1 MKFDKYVIA
10 VDFDGTIVQHRY
22 PEIGDTIDGA
32 LEGLSQ
38 LAMDGHYI
46 VIWTCRVGK
55 ELLDVK
61 NWLDSNGVI
70 YDSINRNAGCVN
82 FPTGPKIYYDILID
96 DRAWDCVIDWT
107 KIVKDV
113 RKKYEAE
120 KI

>member
-10 VDFDGTIVQHRY
+10 VDFDGTIVQHMY
-22 PEIGDTIDGA
+22 PEIGETIDGA
-32 LEGLSQ
+32 LEGLHN

-55 ELLDVK
+55 ELIDVK
-61 NWLDSNGVI
+61 NWLDNHGVI
-70 YDSINRNAGCVN
+70 YDAININAGCVN

-96 DRAWDCVIDWT
+96 DRAYGCKINWK

-113 RKKYEAE
+113 RKRYESE
-120 KI
+120 KN